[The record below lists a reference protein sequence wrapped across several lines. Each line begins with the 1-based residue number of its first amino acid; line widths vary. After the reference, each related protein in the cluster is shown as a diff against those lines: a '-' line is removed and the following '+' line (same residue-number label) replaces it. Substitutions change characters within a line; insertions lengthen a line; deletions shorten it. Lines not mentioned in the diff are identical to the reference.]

1 MLINPYKIIIIQ
13 NILEFEKRIY
23 EDNVYHWFVVNKNR
37 NIKLRITNDIII
49 GHLNFILEE
58 KNHMP
63 RDKMIELLLISYI
76 TIVEGLN

>member
-1 MLINPYKIIIIQ
+1 MIINPFKIIIIQ

-23 EDNVYHWFVVNKNR
+23 DDNIYHWFVINKDR
-37 NIKLRITNDIII
+37 NIQLRITNDIII

-58 KNHMP
+58 KNYMS